1 MEQKKSRKADL
12 ERKRNTF
19 FLLGLVIALG
29 IVLMAFEF
37 KSEPKKNELQGGIR
51 VDFEDDFVIPPTH
64 EKKKMPLLPKP
75 LVANVITIVPDD
87 QKIYEDPIIEDTEP
101 SDIIYDIP
109 VFIETKTEEPV
120 EDIFVTVQEMP
131 MFPGGERALYQY
143 ISKHVNYPAI
153 AQENG
158 IESKVYVQFVVDENG
173 NVINAHVSRPGDVSL
188 DEEAVRVINSLPRFK
203 PGRQNG
209 KYVKVYYTAVINFQL
224 H

>member
-12 ERKRNTF
+12 ESKRNTF

-29 IVLMAFEF
+29 AVLMAFEL
-37 KSEPKKNELQGGIR
+37 KNEPKKNELQGGTR
-51 VDFEDDFVIPPTH
+51 VEFVDDLIIPPNL
-64 EKKKMPLLPKP
+64 EKKKIPLPPKP
-75 LVANVITIVPDD
+75 LAVDVITIVPDD
-87 QKIYEDPIIEDTEP
+87 RKIYDDPIIEDTEP

-109 VFIETKTEEPV
+109 VFVETKIEEPV

-143 ISKHVNYPAI
+143 ISKHVKYPAI

-158 IESKVYVQFVVDENG
+158 VESKVYVQFVVDENG
-173 NVINAHVSRPGDVSL
+173 NVINAHVSRPGDASL
-188 DEEAVRVINSLPRFK
+188 DEEAVRVINSLPSFK